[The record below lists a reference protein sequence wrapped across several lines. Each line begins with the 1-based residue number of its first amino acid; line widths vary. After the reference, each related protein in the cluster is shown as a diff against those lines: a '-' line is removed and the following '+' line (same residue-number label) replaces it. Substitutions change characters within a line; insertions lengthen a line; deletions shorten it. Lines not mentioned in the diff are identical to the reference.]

1 MKFTAW
7 VVKDSKDNAPATAAK
22 AADSAGR
29 SHHVTGVY
37 ASYSAAKTGLLQ
49 IKVDTAVVF
58 EHYVVNSEAINFEI
72 PIQCAPGKAVSAELA
87 ASGTAGNIGKVN
99 LVGFTY

>member
-1 MKFTAW
+1 MKHTAW
-7 VVKDSKDNAPATAAK
+7 VVTDSKDNALAAAVK

-29 SHHVTGVY
+29 SHHITGVY

-49 IKVDTAVVF
+49 VKVGSTVVF

-72 PIQCAPGKAVSAELA
+72 PIQCAPGQAVIAELA
-87 ASGTAGNIGKVN
+87 ASGTAGQLGKVN
-99 LVGFTY
+99 LTGYTY